1 MKDYKI
7 CVICY
12 RIVDMLRYKIVSP
25 SWVSGECYRHLLGM
39 RGSNE
44 NSLSDT
50 GKTMKNNEKHQGG
63 EKPNDERDINFN
75 HILYENE
82 SRCIEISCK
91 KAGTNKTR
99 RLLGH

>member
-7 CVICY
+7 CVICH
-12 RIVDMLRYKIVSP
+12 RIVNIIRYEIVSP

-44 NSLSDT
+44 SSLSDT
-50 GKTMKNNEKHQGG
+50 GKTMGKHQGG
-63 EKPNDERDINFN
+63 KKPNEKTINFN
-75 HILYENE
+75 HILYEDE
-82 SRCIEISCK
+82 GRCIEIPCK
-91 KAGTNKTR
+91 KTSTNKTR

>member
-1 MKDYKI
+1 
-7 CVICY
+7 
-12 RIVDMLRYKIVSP
+12 MLRYKIVSL
-25 SWVSGECYRHLLGM
+25 SWISGECYRHLLGM
-39 RGSNE
+39 RDSNE

-50 GKTMKNNEKHQGG
+50 GKTIEKHQGG

-75 HILYENE
+75 HILYEDK

-91 KAGTNKTR
+91 KTGTNKTR